1 MLSKAHIRKAMK
13 EAVAAISAQERERR
27 EQVLAT
33 DISRLLEQKV
43 GVVALYMAMPDE
55 IGTNALIEM
64 LSSKGWRIVVP
75 AVCGGEMDFFDYNAA
90 SLHEGQWGIFEPEVK
105 NAICAEDI
113 DIMIVP
119 GRAFTKEG
127 HRLGRGKGYYDRFLA
142 RQGFHAQTIGVCF
155 KEQIVEELPS
165 EPHDKIMG
173 IVLSA

>member
-1 MLSKAHIRKAMK
+1 MLTKAHIRKAMK

-33 DISRLLEQKV
+33 EIFRLLEHKV

-64 LSSKGWRIVVP
+64 LSSKGWRVVIP
-75 AVCGGEMDFFDYNAA
+75 VVCGEDMDFFDYNAA

-142 RQGFHAQTIGVCF
+142 RQGFHAQTIEF
-155 KEQIVEELPS
+155 ASKN
-165 EPHDKIMG
+165 K
-173 IVLSA
+173 